1 MKPIEEMSFEEL
13 RQRIDVLK
21 KQISVM
27 DVARKNLFVE
37 LCTLSD
43 RSNQLRPDENVGR
56 FFYDNGLNRDN
67 SRYKIVSSCFD
78 KNLNTLVYSYTKVP
92 KDGLVPPVPHCA
104 KISKEKLLTGVN
116 LGFYRFENC

>member
-43 RSNQLRPDENVGR
+43 RSNQLKPDENVGR
-56 FFYDNGLNRDN
+56 FFYDNGLNREN

-78 KNLNTLVYSYTKVP
+78 KDLNTIVYSYTKVS
-92 KDGLVPPVPHCA
+92 KNGLVPPVPHCA
-104 KISKEKLLTGVN
+104 KISKNIFLTGVN
-116 LGFYRFENC
+116 LGFYRFENR

>member
-1 MKPIEEMSFEEL
+1 MKPIEEMTFEEL

-78 KNLNTLVYSYTKVP
+78 KNLNTIVYSYIKITKN
-92 KDGLVPPVPHCA
+92 GLVSPVPNCA

-116 LGFYRFENC
+116 LGFYHFENC

>member
-27 DVARKNLFVE
+27 DVARKNLFDE

-78 KNLNTLVYSYTKVP
+78 KKLNTIVYSYIKITKN
-92 KDGLVPPVPHCA
+92 GLVSPVPNCA

-116 LGFYRFENC
+116 LGFYYFENC